1 MKVKIS
7 TSQLDETSWMVCIDD
22 DDLGTKFLFGVDYGS
37 AFERKNRFWLYDSK
51 QEWVL
56 IHNSE
61 DCIIEKLE

>member
-1 MKVKIS
+1 MKVRIS
-7 TSQLDETSWMVCIDD
+7 TSQLDKTPWNVYVDNG
-22 DDLGTKFLFGVDYGS
+22 DLDTKFLFGVDYGS
-37 AFERKNRFWLYDSK
+37 AFERKNRFWLYDAK